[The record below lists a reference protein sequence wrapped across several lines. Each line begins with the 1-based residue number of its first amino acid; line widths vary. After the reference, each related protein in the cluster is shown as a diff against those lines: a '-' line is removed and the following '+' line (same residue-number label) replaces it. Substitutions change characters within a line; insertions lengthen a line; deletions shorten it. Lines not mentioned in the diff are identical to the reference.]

1 MCAARVGSQWQN
13 AMAIFH
19 MMPQIGLFADAITYA
34 SVISAL
40 SKGRQWELALE
51 VRNLFAKRNICC
63 FLAAEIKESGSF
75 VSHAEG

>member
-19 MMPQIGLFADAITYA
+19 MMPKIGLFADAITYA

-51 VRNLFAKRNICC
+51 VRNLYAKRDFCS
-63 FLAAEIKESGSF
+63 FLAADIKEMASSL
-75 VSHAEG
+75 SHAKG